1 MKKLSNLLVFT
12 FLSLFVFAADL
23 QAQTTPSQA
32 KTASVPVQTSPADYF
47 VGTWNVKVSGLPDGD
62 KDMVVLFE
70 KKDGKLAGGI
80 VDAATKKVNPFTS
93 VTQTDNKVSASFMNE
108 EPNMEISLSL
118 EKKDDTKITGSLM
131 DMFTMEGSRAK

>member
-1 MKKLSNLLVFT
+1 MKKLSNLLVFS
-12 FLSLFVFAADL
+12 FLSLFVFASDL
-23 QAQTTPSQA
+23 QAQTTPAPA
-32 KTASVPVQTSPADYF
+32 KTTSSPAQTAPADYF

-62 KDMVVLFE
+62 KDMVFQFE

-93 VTQTDNKVSASFMNE
+93 VTQAGNKVTASFMNP
-108 EPNMEISLSL
+108 EPAMEINLTL

-131 DMFTMEGSRAK
+131 DMFNMEGTKAK